1 MADGQLAQSALMSV
15 ACRMDLANTSLR
27 CSCPLP
33 TINNPTSGTRMPSKL
48 SSTGHPSPLAP
59 SSSPATPQQCIPT
72 LKHNRLSPTS
82 PNTCGTK
89 QEGLSLTMIRN
100 PSLKL
105 STLSSKTILLPSTQM
120 KNYGTTFK
128 RTCKSGTGLNGP
140 VNPSPHLL
148 TLWISPSPL
157 QGPASRP
164 PSTRNHKTYIY
175 TSHPTHHTLVAS
187 KRASSLVRF
196 SASDASAQSK
206 RTPTPTS
213 NNSFNAYANED
224 TTPPH

>member
-1 MADGQLAQSALMSV
+1 
-15 ACRMDLANTSLR
+15 
-27 CSCPLP
+27 
-33 TINNPTSGTRMPSKL
+33 
-48 SSTGHPSPLAP
+48 
-59 SSSPATPQQCIPT
+59 
-72 LKHNRLSPTS
+72 
-82 PNTCGTK
+82 
-89 QEGLSLTMIRN
+89 MIRN

-105 STLSSKTILLPSTQM
+105 STLSSKTILLPSEIPTGNKSRAQGWAFHPPHHGQPSSMDSMRIHSSTGGDTELDSTVDSLMMFLASGSPTHVRTQM